1 MARKK
6 PKSDGP
12 RFIAIEG
19 PVGVGKTTLARVLAK
34 RLEARAVFEE
44 VDQNPFLKEF
54 YLDPA
59 RFAFQ
64 TQMFFLLARYKQ
76 QLDLKQEELFRRS
89 TVTDYVFQKDRIFAY
104 LTLNEEELA
113 LYDRIYELLDAR
125 LPLPDLVV
133 YLQARPQVL
142 LDRVRGRS
150 REWERAIT
158 LPYLEK
164 VAKAY
169 NDYFFRYERTPLL
182 VINTS
187 DIDIV
192 EKEQHLED
200 VISAIL
206 RMRKGVQHYNP
217 YGRG

>member
-1 MARKK
+1 MPRKK
-6 PKSDGP
+6 PRSDRP

-19 PVGVGKTTLARVLAK
+19 PVGVGKTTLARLLAK

-44 VDQNPFLKEF
+44 VEQNPFLKEF
-54 YLDPA
+54 YREPA
-59 RFAFQ
+59 RYAFQ
-64 TQMFFLLARYKQ
+64 TQMFFLLSRYKQ
-76 QLDLKQEELFRRS
+76 QLDLKQEDLFRQS
-89 TVTDYVFQKDRIFAY
+89 TVCDYVFQKDRIFAY
-104 LTLNEEELA
+104 LTLNDEELV
-113 LYDRIYELLDAR
+113 LYDRIYELLDPR

-142 LDRVRGRS
+142 LDRIRGRS
-150 REWERAIT
+150 REWERTIT
-158 LPYLEK
+158 LPYLER
-164 VAKAY
+164 VARAY
-169 NDYFFRYERTPLL
+169 NDYFFRYDRTSLL

-187 DIDIV
+187 EIDIV
-192 EKEQHLED
+192 EKEQHVED

>member
-1 MARKK
+1 MGRRRS
-6 PKSDGP
+6 KSDRP
-12 RFIAIEG
+12 RLIAIEG
-19 PVGVGKTTLARVLAK
+19 PVGVGKTTLARLLAK
-34 RLEARAVFEE
+34 RLEARTVFEE
-44 VDQNPFLKEF
+44 VENNPFLKEF
-54 YLDPA
+54 YRDQR

-64 TQMFFLLARYKQ
+64 TQMFFLLSRYQQ
-76 QLDLKQEELFRRS
+76 QLELKQEDLFRQ
-89 TVTDYVFQKDRIFAY
+89 TTICDYVFQKDRIFAY

-113 LYDRIYELLDAR
+113 LYDRIYTLLDPR
-125 LPLPDLVV
+125 IPSPDLVV

-142 LDRVRGRS
+142 LDRIRGRS
-150 REWERAIT
+150 RDWERPVT
-158 LPYLEK
+158 LPYLEM

-169 NDYFFRYERTPLL
+169 NDYFFRYDRTALL

-187 DIDIV
+187 EIDIV
-192 EKEQHLED
+192 EKETHLED